1 MGVGRHGRHGG
12 SVIPSF
18 HLTNLSHSSKQ
29 QYNKLTYTQKHKRKL
44 LPSQGDGCVCT
55 AEGERGRGSQ
65 MKRVFGEGEERK
77 EKINTLSFLVV
88 LLNDPFQGQMTKL
101 SSEFSIYI
109 NSHPIS
115 L

>member
-65 MKRVFGEGEERK
+65 MKREFLVREKREEK
-77 EKINTLSFLVV
+77 KINTLGFLVV

-101 SSEFSIYI
+101 SS
-109 NSHPIS
+109 
-115 L
+115 